1 MVPTF
6 GTQADELS
14 AEYIQ
19 CPAASNIV
27 TTLAESGDTF
37 TDTDWSLAMSC
48 TAEGQVA
55 ESWAGC
61 SRSADSGHTYLNSPS
76 VGTR

>member
-48 TAEGQVA
+48 TAECQVA
-55 ESWAGC
+55 ESWQGA
-61 SRSADSGHTYLNSPS
+61 AAVQT
-76 VGTR
+76 VVTRI